1 MFGKEKNKRTFFS
14 VFLHI
19 LSLTL
24 FRYGMQHYESKLHTE
39 VEISINIS
47 NCHVCDIQ
55 SHLQLIFFQFFFPSF
70 PSKRIAYVCD
80 EFWFDAIK
88 VPNAITV
95 NIIINIGL
103 IYGGWCSSSTSIS
116 IRSLRCSYTWFFR
129 FNVCCCVFLGQH
141 H

>member
-1 MFGKEKNKRTFFS
+1 MFGKEKTNEHFSAFFFI
-14 VFLHI
+14 FLP
-19 LSLTL
+19 LTL
-24 FRYGMQHYESKLHTE
+24 FRYGITYESKLHTE

-55 SHLQLIFFQFFFPSF
+55 SHFQLIFLQFFFPSF

-95 NIIINIGL
+95 NIIIYIGL

-116 IRSLRCSYTWFFR
+116 SRSLRCSYTWFFQ
-129 FNVCCCVFLGQH
+129 FNVCCCLFLGQH